1 MNFGSEKALRVA
13 AYCRVS
19 TEKEDQRNSL
29 AAQQMFFRSYIE
41 QRPEWELVGIFADE
55 GLSGTSVRRRPQ
67 FTEMI
72 RQAMGGE
79 IDLIVTKEVSRFA
92 RNTVDTLQITR
103 QLKSRGVRV
112 LFLNDNIDTGDND
125 GEFRLTIMASVA
137 QEESRKVS
145 ERTRWGQ
152 LQAMKRGVVF
162 GNNSIYG
169 FQLKNGALTVEPEQ
183 AAVVKLI
190 YHKFLIERKGTHTIA
205 RELTLEGVAPPLRP
219 EGGWSSTMVLR
230 ILRNEKYCGDL
241 LQKKFVTTDHLTHR
255 KIMNHGEE
263 EQFYLRDHHEAI
275 ISPEKFQEV
284 QVELAKRAG
293 LVEERSRFSA
303 RYWYSGKIRCGCC
316 GRSFTCKRTRRA
328 NGGEYIRFVCRGH
341 LEGTGECTMRAVN
354 GLVIFAVA
362 RHALSQLPLNGTGL
376 IDQLMEDLKALRSTE
391 EDGARELA
399 KIKRELER
407 QMNRKDR
414 ALESWLDG
422 TIDRTDMTRLVSRC
436 EEEMEK
442 LHKRAAKLE
451 RRRAG
456 TRREEERFQE
466 IRTLLEQELEGGEAV
481 LGELIQGIEVNREDF
496 LVNVTDFPV
505 QFRIKAVGERTGG
518 NYRVRILECTPIPER
533 ERT

>member
-1 MNFGSEKALRVA
+1 MNFKNEGALRVA

-29 AAQQMFFRSYIE
+29 TAQQTFFYRYIE

-55 GLSGTSVRRRPQ
+55 GLSGTSARRRPQ

-72 RQAMGGE
+72 QRAMGGG
-79 IDLIVTKEVSRFA
+79 IDLILTKEVSRFA

-103 QLKSRGVRV
+103 QLKSCGVRV

-169 FQLKNGALTVEPEQ
+169 FRLKDGALTVEPEQ
-183 AAVVKLI
+183 AAVVKRI
-190 YHKFLIERKGTHTIA
+190 YHKFLVEQKGTHTIA
-205 RELTLEGVAPPLRP
+205 RELTLEGVQPPLRP
-219 EGGWSSTMVLR
+219 AGGWSSTMVLR

-255 KIMNHGEE
+255 KMMNHGEE
-263 EQFYLRDHHEAI
+263 EQFCLRDHHEAI
-275 ISPEKFQEV
+275 ISRETFQKV
-284 QVELAKRAG
+284 QMELAQRAG
-293 LVEERSRFSA
+293 LAQEKSRFSS

-341 LEGTGECTMRAVN
+341 LDGTGECTMRAVN
-354 GLVIFAVA
+354 GQVIFAVA
-362 RHALSQLPLNGTGL
+362 RHVLGQLPLDGTGL
-376 IDQLMEDLKALRSTE
+376 IGQLMEDLRALRGTGD
-391 EDGARELA
+391 DGARELA
-399 KIKRELER
+399 KVRRELER
-407 QMNRKDR
+407 QMNRRDR
-414 ALESWLDG
+414 ALEAWLDG
-422 TIDRTDMTRLVSRC
+422 TIHQTDMTRLVSRC
-436 EEEMEK
+436 EEEMER
-442 LHKRAAKLE
+442 LNERAERLE
-451 RRRAG
+451 GRRTG
-456 TRREEERFQE
+456 TRQEEEQFQE
-466 IRTLLEQELEGGEAV
+466 IRGLLEQELKGGETV
-481 LGELIQGIEVNREDF
+481 LEELIQGITVNQEDF
-496 LVNVTDFPV
+496 LVNVTEFPV
-505 QFRIKAVGERTGG
+505 RFRVKAVGEGTGG
-518 NYRVRILECTPIPER
+518 NYHVRILECTPIPES
-533 ERT
+533 EMT

>member
-1 MNFGSEKALRVA
+1 MNFGNERALRVA

-29 AAQQMFFRSYIE
+29 AAQQTFFRSYIQ

-67 FTEMI
+67 FTEML
-72 RQAMGGE
+72 RRAMGGE

-103 QLKSRGVRV
+103 QLKNRGVRV

-152 LQAMKRGVVF
+152 LQAMRRGVVF

-169 FQLKNGALTVEPEQ
+169 YQLKNGALTVELEQ

-190 YHKFLIERKGTHTIA
+190 YHKFLVEWKGTHTIA
-205 RELTLEGVAPPLRP
+205 RELTLEGVHPPLRP
-219 EGGWSSTMVLR
+219 AGGWSSTMVLR

-255 KIMNHGEE
+255 KVMNHGEE
-263 EQFYLRDHHEAI
+263 EQFCLRNHHEAI
-275 ISPEKFQEV
+275 ISREEFQKV

-293 LVEERSRFSA
+293 MVQEKRRFSA
-303 RYWYSGKIRCGCC
+303 RYWYSGKIKCGCC
-316 GRSFTCKRTRRA
+316 GKSFICKRTRRA

-341 LEGTGECTMRAVN
+341 LDGTGECTMRAVN

-362 RHALSQLPLNGTGL
+362 RHVLSQLPLNGTGL
-376 IDQLMEDLKALRSTE
+376 IDQLMEDLKALRNAGD
-391 EDGARELA
+391 DGIRELA
-399 KIKRELER
+399 KIERELER

-414 ALESWLDG
+414 ALEAWLDG
-422 TIDRTDMTRLVSRC
+422 TLSQMDMTRLVSRC
-436 EEEMEK
+436 EEEMSRLNQHAEK
-442 LHKRAAKLE
+442 LESRRVGTQRA
-451 RRRAG
+451 
-456 TRREEERFQE
+456 EEWFQE
-466 IRTLLEQELEGGEAV
+466 TRALLEQELEGGDAV
-481 LGELIQGIEVNREDF
+481 LGELIQGITVNQEDF
-496 LVNVTDFPV
+496 LVDVTEFPV
-505 QFRIKAVGERTGG
+505 RFRVKAAWERKGG
-518 NYRVRILECTPIPER
+518 DYRARILECTPIK
-533 ERT
+533 